1 MRIVV
6 VGAGMVGHRLVEEAL
21 RLDPAADVVL
31 LGEESY
37 EPYNRVLLSELVA
50 GRTDLASLTL
60 PEASGARVRRG
71 VRAVELDLDARRVRL
86 DDGSD
91 EPWDHLVLALG
102 ARARVL
108 PLAGLDAG
116 GGRLV
121 GGAHVLRTV
130 DDARGV
136 VAGAL
141 NARRACVVGAG
152 AIGVEVACGLRRRG
166 LDVTVLASRDG
177 VLDRDLDPRVSAVA
191 TRTLRDLDVDV
202 VPQAGVR
209 AVDVAQGHVD
219 AVVLGDGTRVPTD
232 LLVLA
237 TGSVPRTELA
247 VEAGLTVRHGIVVD
261 ADLRT
266 SDPSVSA
273 IGDCAETPDGVSG
286 LVAPGWAQAD
296 ALAARLV
303 RDRAV
308 PALPV
313 QGATLRLKAVGLDVV
328 TAGTRASTAHE
339 DDRVLALDDAGARRY
354 VEVVVRQGTLVGMTC
369 VGSPEL
375 AARLAVQLDRP
386 GIVPPDP
393 LQLLVGAPED
403 QPGSPTT
410 MPSSTTVCR
419 CNGVTKADVVTA
431 WDGGCCTVEEV
442 VASTRAT
449 TGCGGCRTLVC
460 GLVDWLQEVDP
471 AVPATSQEAT
481 AVRERGVAAR

>member
-1 MRIVV
+1 
-6 VGAGMVGHRLVEEAL
+6 MVGHRFAEEVL
-21 RLDPAADVVL
+21 RLDPDADVTLV
-31 LGEESY
+31 GEEPY
-37 EPYNRVLLSELVA
+37 EPYNRVLLSEIVA
-50 GRTDLASLTL
+50 GRTELAALSL
-60 PEASGARVRRG
+60 PDVPGARALRG
-71 VRAVELDLDARRVRL
+71 VRATALDPATRRLAL
-86 DDGSD
+86 DDGSTLAWD
-91 EPWDHLVLALG
+91 ELVLAVG

-130 DDARGV
+130 DDARAV

-166 LDVTVLASRDG
+166 LDVIVLASREG

-191 TRTLRDLDVDV
+191 TRTLRDLGVEV

-209 AVDVAQGHVD
+209 AVDVAHGHVD
-219 AVVLGDGTRVPTD
+219 AVVLGDGTRVATD

-266 SDPSVSA
+266 SEPGVSA
-273 IGDCAETPDGVSG
+273 VGDCAETPDGVSG
-286 LVAPGWAQAD
+286 LVAPGWAQAE

-308 PALPV
+308 PRLPV
-313 QGATLRLKAVGLDVV
+313 QGAAMRLKAVGLDVV

-369 VGSPEL
+369 VGAPEL
-375 AARLAVQLDRP
+375 AARLSVQLDRP
-386 GIVPPDP
+386 GIVPADP

-419 CNGVTKADVVTA
+419 CNGVTKADVVGA
-431 WDGGCCTVEEV
+431 WDTGCCTIDDV
-442 VASTRAT
+442 VAETRAT
-449 TGCGGCRTLVC
+449 TGCGGCRSLVC
-460 GLVDWLQEVDP
+460 GLVEWLQEVDP
-471 AVPATSQEAT
+471 PAPAAVGAASTPGRVRDLT
-481 AVRERGVAAR
+481 AVEGHA